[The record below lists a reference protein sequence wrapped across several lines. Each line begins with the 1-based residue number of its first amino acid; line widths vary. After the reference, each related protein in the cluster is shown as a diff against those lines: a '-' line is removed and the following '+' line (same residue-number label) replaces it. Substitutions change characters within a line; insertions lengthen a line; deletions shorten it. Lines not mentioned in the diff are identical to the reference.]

1 MSWILAS
8 IYATLLSRLV
18 NCETSAQVWRILDLY
33 FATQIHAKVTQ
44 LKTQLHNTKKGDL
57 TINEYLPKNRSTV
70 DPLALVSHKLIVK
83 YHIDAIFEGLS

>member
-18 NCETSAQVWRILDLY
+18 NCETLAQLWRILDLY
-33 FATQIHAKVTQ
+33 FATQICAKV
-44 LKTQLHNTKKGDL
+44 TQLHNTKKGDL
-57 TINEYLPKNRSTV
+57 TLNEYLLKNRSTV

>member
-33 FATQIHAKVTQ
+33 FATQIHKV
-44 LKTQLHNTKKGDL
+44 TQLHNTKKGDL